1 MDKTILSR
9 VAIIV
14 LLIITIFEGALIT
27 LGVSIINDLV
37 YGKQLC
43 ETQKESIIDD
53 YTILQNEM
61 EEK

>member
-9 VAIIV
+9 IAIIV

-27 LGVSIINDLV
+27 LGVAVINDLV

-43 ETQKESIIDD
+43 EAQKQSIIND
-53 YTILQNEM
+53 YTILENEL
-61 EEK
+61 EER